1 MSLPEGL
8 GKSEGFVAGA
18 LVLSALATILLVIGC
33 VDGATWQTTVIG
45 IWGSV
50 VGGGALAAYRK

>member
-1 MSLPEGL
+1 MNLPESL

-18 LVLSALATILLVIGC
+18 LILSALATGALALHYI
-33 VDGATWQTTVIG
+33 DGGIWQTTVIG
-45 IWGSV
+45 VWGSV